1 MTGSI
6 GVPSAGFQQEETD
19 VKDTSVLGVWPVWEW
34 GGSIVFQEHPPPPP
48 HRTVRQVLFSGL
60 FADCVA
66 LKFFLV
72 LFDFSNSSEIFTGG
86 LWCPTATQGAR
97 AGGGGA
103 RAAGGAG

>member
-1 MTGSI
+1 MLKTHLSWAFGLFGNGEGALS
-6 GVPSAGFQQEETD
+6 SRNN
-19 VKDTSVLGVWPVWEW
+19 
-34 GGSIVFQEHPPPPP
+34 PPRR